1 MISECDHVTHAALSL
16 YTVVGFGIRCV
27 MPMSVRMLCKCMS
40 YFVHLSVAYISAS
53 VELHAV
59 IDCRLDCQ

>member
-1 MISECDHVTHAALSL
+1 MVRECDHVTHAALSL
-16 YTVVGFGIRCV
+16 YTIVGFGIRFV
-27 MPMSVRMLCKCMS
+27 MPMSVRMLCKYMR

-53 VELHAV
+53 ADLRAV